1 MLDRSL
7 MGYGIACG
15 WIPPSLLL
23 LKVISKV
30 TKLKMGIY
38 HNILFIIGI
47 NFIILNKFIYIFVS
61 RIFVDSII
69 NLLLISNY

>member
-7 MGYGIACG
+7 TGSGITCG
-15 WIPPSLLL
+15 WMSRSLLI

-38 HNILFIIGI
+38 HHILFIIGI
-47 NFIILNKFIYIFVS
+47 KFHDFE
-61 RIFVDSII
+61 
-69 NLLLISNY
+69 